1 MNSYVTQTRR
11 GLSLVFA
18 PSPAIYALNAVL
30 WPSVDTNGT
39 SIMASLAY
47 VRRIGSV
54 ATGTFGFT
62 CSCIDQ
68 VTRLTCNTVLLSG
81 VAACSASSMTL
92 LACIS
97 FIHNI
102 VALACNTVLNPCV
115 ATSRACCMASL
126 ANILGVFNCVIRAK
140 RCT

>member
-1 MNSYVTQTRR
+1 MV
-11 GLSLVFA
+11 A

-30 WPSVDTNGT
+30 WPSVATCDAGL
-39 SIMASLAY
+39 MASLAY
-47 VRRIGSV
+47 IRGIGSV
-54 ATGTFGFT
+54 ATGTFRFT
-62 CSCIDQ
+62 RSCVDQ
-68 VTRLTCNTVLLSG
+68 VTRRTCNTVLLSS

-97 FIHNI
+97 VIHNI